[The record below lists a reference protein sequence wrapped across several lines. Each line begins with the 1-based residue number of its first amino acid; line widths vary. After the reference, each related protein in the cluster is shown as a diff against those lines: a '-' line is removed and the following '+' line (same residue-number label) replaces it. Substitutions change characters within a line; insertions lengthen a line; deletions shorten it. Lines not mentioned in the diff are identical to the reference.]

1 MTKNLCRKTFFF
13 SYSFGKL
20 QKAYTL
26 YLNRETFLGLERWL
40 LRGSSGCCAGRK
52 TSVQIPSTHTH
63 TQPCG
68 CVFLYSRHWAEG
80 KTRGLLGPSLAA
92 SSTGTSNSG
101 FGKTLSQGNKAGG
114 NRAGHLLLPWW
125 TWVWGCTRAR
135 THVCVC
141 TRTYRNLSFRPVPNK
156 GLLQS
161 QDSLDGWVWNLRSQA
176 VSFCSDPRSHRNAAE
191 KQWLRSQ
198 AISGCPSFWDSNAC
212 SNWRTPRTSLYLECQ
227 VFWH

>member
-1 MTKNLCRKTFFF
+1 MAFKGQQWLLCR
-13 SYSFGKL
+13 
-20 QKAYTL
+20 QKDL
-26 YLNRETFLGLERWL
+26 
-40 LRGSSGCCAGRK
+40 SSDP
-52 TSVQIPSTHTH
+52 QHTH

-92 SSTGTSNSG
+92 SATGTSNSG
-101 FGKTLSQGNKAGG
+101 FGKTLSQGNKADG

-125 TWVWGCTRAR
+125 IWAWGCTQAW

-141 TRTYRNLSFRPVPNK
+141 TRTYRNLSFTPVPNK

-161 QDSLDGWVWNLRSQA
+161 QDSLDWVWNLRSQA

-212 SNWRTPRTSLYLECQ
+212 FDWRMPRTSLYLECQ